1 MPYSEGSVYI
11 MWVDLEMGDGI
22 IEPSGN
28 LIERR
33 DINIFT
39 ADFSGSKDEYL
50 KLKWV
55 ITPDIPSINGE
66 YLN

>member
-1 MPYSEGSVYI
+1 
-11 MWVDLEMGDGI
+11 MGDGI
-22 IEPSGN
+22 IYPEES

-39 ADFSGSKDEYL
+39 VDFSGSVDAYL

-55 ITPDIPSINGE
+55 ITPDIPSINGS
-66 YLN
+66 